1 VPLCP
6 KDGPWLDGGL
16 RAGAR
21 GLGNH
26 AAGPSCSIASHPF
39 FAFFFLRGGHEV
51 SPHGVEYRSA
61 SRRRITP
68 GNSRLH
74 CFGPPPPALRCTS
87 AVRCGAVRGLWL
99 SSWGS
104 CDTMDRGDGV
114 FFCVRSCCV
123 GTVVYTPAE
132 PVTYEEL
139 CLMACTWVMMSLSA
153 LRGTRHPRNSIQ
165 TILGLS

>member
-1 VPLCP
+1 VC
-6 KDGPWLDGGL
+6 GL
-16 RAGAR
+16 W
-21 GLGNH
+21 NH
-26 AAGPSCSIASHPF
+26 AAGTGHPPCLLCAVLLYRVTSVF
-39 FAFFFLRGGHEV
+39 RVFFLRGGHEV

-74 CFGPPPPALRCTS
+74 CFGSLPPPALRCTS